1 MTMSLNFIENNAS
14 KEYLEKIEELTKK
27 LMEAKGIEYYDAK
40 IKTVK
45 YLIQNDSG
53 DEMVG
58 LRIKYFKQRKITK
71 F

>member
-1 MTMSLNFIENNAS
+1 MSLNFIENNAS

-27 LMEAKGIEYYDAK
+27 LMKAKGITYYDAK
-40 IKTVK
+40 NKTVR

-53 DEMVG
+53 DEMVD
-58 LRIKYFKQRKITK
+58 LRIKYFKKRKITK

>member
-1 MTMSLNFIENNAS
+1 MSLNFIENNAS
-14 KEYLEKIEELTKK
+14 KEYLEKIEELTRK
-27 LMEAKGIEYYDAK
+27 LMKAKDITYYDAK

-45 YLIQNDSG
+45 YLIKNDSD

>member
-1 MTMSLNFIENNAS
+1 MSLNFIENNAS
-14 KEYLEKIEELTKK
+14 KEYLEKIEELTRK
-27 LMEAKGIEYYDAK
+27 LMKAKGIEYYDAK

-45 YLIQNDSG
+45 YLIQNDSD

>member
-14 KEYLEKIEELTKK
+14 KEYLEKIEELTRK
-27 LMEAKGIEYYDAK
+27 LMKAKGITYYDAK

-58 LRIKYFKQRKITK
+58 LRIKYFKQRKIKK

>member
-27 LMEAKGIEYYDAK
+27 LMKTKGIEYYDAK

-45 YLIQNDSG
+45 YLIQNDSC

-71 F
+71 I

>member
-1 MTMSLNFIENNAS
+1 MSLNFIENNAQ
-14 KEYLEKIEELTKK
+14 KEYLEKIEEMNRKIMK
-27 LMEAKGIEYYDAK
+27 AKDITYYDAK

-45 YLIQNDSG
+45 YLIQNDPG

-58 LRIKYFKQRKITK
+58 LRIKYFQKRKITK

>member
-14 KEYLEKIEELTKK
+14 KEYLEKIEELTRK
-27 LMEAKGIEYYDAK
+27 LMKTKGIEYYDAK

-45 YLIQNDSG
+45 YLIQNDSC

>member
-1 MTMSLNFIENNAS
+1 MSLNFIENNAS
-14 KEYLEKIEELTKK
+14 KEYLEKIEDLTRK
-27 LMEAKGIEYYDAK
+27 LMKAKDITYYDAK

-45 YLIQNDSG
+45 YLIKNDSD

>member
-14 KEYLEKIEELTKK
+14 KEYLEKIEELTQK
-27 LMEAKGIEYYDAK
+27 LMKAKGIEYYDAK

-45 YLIQNDSG
+45 YLIQNDSS

>member
-1 MTMSLNFIENNAS
+1 MSLNFIESNAS
-14 KEYLEKIEELTKK
+14 KEYLEKIEELTRK
-27 LMEAKGIEYYDAK
+27 LMKAKGITYYDAK

-53 DEMVG
+53 DEMVS
-58 LRIKYFKQRKITK
+58 LRIKYFKQRKIKK